1 MDRGDMDFSE
11 ISVTREMIEAVL
23 LGITIFEIAV
33 IHLNASSHCV

>member
-23 LGITIFEIAV
+23 LGINIFEIAV
-33 IHLNASSHCV
+33 IHLNTSSYCV